1 MSAIKNKQNLI
12 GTVSSNKME
21 KTIVVSLERTVK
33 HPVYGKYIKQKSK
46 FYAHDPENKCN
57 IGDRVRIEQSRP
69 LSRKKRWR
77 LVEIL
82 DH

>member
-1 MSAIKNKQNLI
+1 MSAENNRKNLV
-12 GTVSSNKME
+12 GTVSSNKMD
-21 KTIVVSLERTVK
+21 KTIVVTLVRTVK
-33 HPVYGKYIKQKSK
+33 HQVYGKYIKQRSK

-82 DH
+82 ES

>member
-1 MSAIKNKQNLI
+1 MSAIKNKKNLI